1 MGKMQKYMAEGL
13 GTFILVGV
21 GSFAIVSAGAFPAQ
35 GAGLVS
41 IALGFGLALLAGL
54 YAFGEVSGGHFNPAV
69 SLAMFLDRRLPMDD
83 LIGYWI
89 AQFLGAIAA
98 SLVVLIAY
106 DDATVAATTT
116 QASDTWA
123 AIVVETMMTAVFVAV
138 ILQSTKSERVRG
150 TALLAIPLTLLAIH
164 VAIIP
169 ISGSSV
175 NPARS
180 FGPALVG
187 TEFTDYWI
195 YLIFPT
201 LGAVLGWI
209 AHKVVIEGDTN
220 LRDDFDAARR
230 SASRRGEAETAVER
244 PEPPS
249 DTH

>member
-1 MGKMQKYMAEGL
+1 MGKMQKYLAEAL
-13 GTFILVGV
+13 GTFTLVGI
-21 GSFAIVSAGAFPAQ
+21 GSFAIVSAG
-35 GAGLVS
+35 GAGEPAAVVE
-41 IALGFGLALLAGL
+41 IALGFGLALLVGL

-69 SLAMFLDRRLPMDD
+69 SLAMFLDRRMPMDD

-106 DDATVAATTT
+106 DDTVVAGTTT
-116 QASDTWA
+116 QASDNWA
-123 AIVVETMMTAVFVAV
+123 AIVVETMMTALFVAV

-150 TALLAIPLTLLAIH
+150 TALVAIPLTLLAIH

-209 AHKVVIEGDTN
+209 AHRVIVEGDTN
-220 LRDDFDAARR
+220 LRDDFEAARHG
-230 SASRRGEAETAVER
+230 ASRRDEPER
-244 PEPPS
+244 QQAPPQPPS
-249 DTH
+249 DPH

>member
-1 MGKMQKYMAEGL
+1 MGKMQKYLAEGL

-21 GSFAIVSAGAFPAQ
+21 GSFAIVSAGLFPAQ
-35 GAGLVS
+35 GAGLIA

-69 SLAMFLDRRLPMDD
+69 SLAMFLDRRLAMDD

-98 SLVVLIAY
+98 SLTVLIAY
-106 DDATVAATTT
+106 DDSTVAATTT

-123 AIVVETMMTAVFVAV
+123 AIVVETIMTAIFVAV

-201 LGAVLGWI
+201 LGAVLGWL
-209 AHKVVIEGDTN
+209 AHRIVIEGDTN
-220 LRDDFDAARR
+220 FRDDLDAARR

-244 PEPPS
+244 TEPPS
-249 DTH
+249 DTN